1 MILKEEITPENL
13 INYLNNQ
20 EDIREKKFSNNEF
33 LNNKKKEYNF
43 TDEIKDLNKKIEE
56 LLSIVESADFKNLNL
71 ENKDEKKLHDEI
83 LDELQNYKDKI
94 EILLNAEKN
103 YLEMK
108 EKHKTK
114 IEKLKY
120 ENYKNIFKENFKL
133 YEKFKKEN
141 KDISSIPEFFKPL
154 FIAYEGIDFEKT
166 EEEQIKDF
174 IKIYEK

>member
-71 ENKDEKKLHDEI
+71 DNKDEKKLHDEI

-108 EKHKTK
+108 EKHKNCEILK
-114 IEKLKY
+114 ERGREIRRLSYQAKKKRLAEKVG
-120 ENYKNIFKENFKL
+120 
-133 YEKFKKEN
+133 
-141 KDISSIPEFFKPL
+141 D
-154 FIAYEGIDFEKT
+154 
-166 EEEQIKDF
+166 
-174 IKIYEK
+174 